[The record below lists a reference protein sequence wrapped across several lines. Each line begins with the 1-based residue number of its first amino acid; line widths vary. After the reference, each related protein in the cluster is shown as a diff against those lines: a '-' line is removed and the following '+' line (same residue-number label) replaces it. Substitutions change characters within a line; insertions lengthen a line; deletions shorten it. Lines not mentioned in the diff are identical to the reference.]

1 MNGDGPVGAVILAAG
16 MSRRF
21 GSPKQLGLVDGR
33 TLLEHAVDG
42 ALEGGLDP
50 VMAVVPSWL
59 IRPASLDRDSV
70 RWVRNPFPERGLSLS
85 LRLGIGALP
94 EEVTAAVIL
103 LGDQPRVPGTTI
115 RALLAARGERPVV
128 VSEARGVLAPPLLVE
143 RTHFAIAGEL
153 RGDTGLRAWLA
164 ANPNHVRSVP
174 VAGHPPDVDV
184 PEDLGRLA
192 GP

>member
-1 MNGDGPVGAVILAAG
+1 MNGGGPVGAVILAAG

-21 GSPKQLGLVDGR
+21 GSPKQLGVIDGR

-50 VMAVVPSWL
+50 VMAVVPAWL
-59 IRPASLDRDSV
+59 SRPASLERGSV

-94 EEVTAAVIL
+94 DEVTAAVIL
-103 LGDQPRVPGTTI
+103 LGDQPRVPGTAI
-115 RALLAARGERPVV
+115 RDLLAARGERPVV
-128 VSEARGVLAPPLLVE
+128 ASEARRVLAPPLLVE
-143 RTHFAIAGEL
+143 RALFAMVGEL
-153 RGDTGLRAWLA
+153 RGDIGLRAWLA
-164 ANPNHVRSVP
+164 AHPDLVRPVT
-174 VAGHPPDVDV
+174 VAGHPPDIDV